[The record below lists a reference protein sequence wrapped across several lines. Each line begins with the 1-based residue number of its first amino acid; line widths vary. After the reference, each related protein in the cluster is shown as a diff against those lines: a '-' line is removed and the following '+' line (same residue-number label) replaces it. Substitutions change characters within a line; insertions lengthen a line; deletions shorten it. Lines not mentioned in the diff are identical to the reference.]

1 LERLTTRANQSRPFP
16 TPISIVSPLIFH
28 STKKYMCNS
37 FRLSSRDIEHNRI
50 INFRSRSSHFNLS
63 NANKWDLPCPDLCL
77 RQDLCKCLGRLRVCF
92 HSGAPINKA
101 PIVRRSRHPHYQAR
115 CLDECVKTIQ
125 GLSNFSMP
133 SPCSRTISTA
143 VIERRSPESNK
154 GNSTQRS
161 RSILHRQQLQ
171 RELCL
176 TITMA
181 SLDFFLSFPTQAL

>member
-1 LERLTTRANQSRPFP
+1 
-16 TPISIVSPLIFH
+16 
-28 STKKYMCNS
+28 MCNS

-77 RQDLCKCLGRLRVCF
+77 RQDLCKCLGCLRVCF

-101 PIVRRSRHPHYQAR
+101 PIVRRIARRLDFSTLQISKSINLRSRHPHYRAR
-115 CLDECVKTIQ
+115 CLDECMKIIQ

-161 RSILHRQQLQ
+161 RSILRRQQMQ

-176 TITMA
+176 MRINLF
-181 SLDFFLSFPTQAL
+181 SKP